1 MNTSTTTRPNGSAGP
16 TDAHARTPPTAPH
29 GHLRRRP
36 LMIVVSTALVLVGAL
51 IGLGVW
57 IISTDSTE
65 IVAVRSAVDRGEVVA
80 ADDLMV
86 VRVTVDPA
94 VQVIP
99 AAQLDGL
106 IGQRAASDLV
116 AGSLLAPGGITD
128 LVVPR
133 TGESLV
139 GIALA
144 IGQLPAEPLRPG
156 DKVRLVQ
163 TPADQSDVPATQ
175 VTIDAVVQGVSEVGS
190 DGQTVVVDVVVP
202 TSRAAEVAARA
213 ATGRVA
219 LVLDSRER

>member
-1 MNTSTTTRPNGSAGP
+1 M
-16 TDAHARTPPTAPH
+16 
-29 GHLRRRP
+29 
-36 LMIVVSTALVLVGAL
+36 VSTALVLVGAL
-51 IGLGVW
+51 MGLGVW
-57 IISTDSTE
+57 TISTDSTE

-106 IGQRAASDLV
+106 VGQRAASDLV

-144 IGQLPAEPLRPG
+144 FGQLPAEPLRPG

-163 TPADQSDVPATQ
+163 TPADQADVPATQ
-175 VTIDAVVQGVSEVGS
+175 VTIDAVVQGISEVGS
-190 DGQTVVVDVVVP
+190 DGLTVVVDVVVP

-219 LVLDSRER
+219 LVLESR